1 MNLFKRE
8 IKLYLLFIIG
18 LSVNLCCSRSNEQ
31 LKHDIELLK
40 NEPIRIPYKNLLIY
54 QGHQQIPIK
63 KLEKP
68 YRLIVYIDSVQCSSC
83 SLQEMYHW
91 EPFIDSISKYN
102 NKVDICF
109 IFSPPKKKLE
119 MIKKKIL
126 RENFKYPIYV
136 DTCGSFLNANKHIPN
151 NSLLH
156 TFMIDKNDSVVLIG
170 NPHTNPKIRDLLFSI
185 INSRNN

>member
-68 YRLIVYIDSVQCSSC
+68 YRLVVYIDSVQCSSC

-91 EPFIDSISKYN
+91 EPFIDSISKD
-102 NKVDICF
+102 KD
-109 IFSPPKKKLE
+109 
-119 MIKKKIL
+119 
-126 RENFKYPIYV
+126 